1 MKKFTTTHIIL
12 FSFLSAIVVG
22 TFLLSL
28 PVSTVDGKSV
38 GVIDA
43 LFTATTSV
51 CVTGLVTLPTFSTWS
66 VFGQVVIL
74 LLIQIGGLG
83 VITVMSS
90 FALFVNKRMG
100 LKKSLVLQDAF
111 NLNTLFGLSSFIK
124 KVVVGTLLVEGIG
137 ALLYMT
143 VFVRDFGL
151 RGIWMSLFTS
161 VSAFCNAGIDI
172 IGENSLADYCTNPLV
187 NFTTASLIVLGGL
200 GFIVW
205 WDILRV
211 IKDRKK
217 KTFSRLSLH
226 TKIVI
231 VITLILIL
239 SGALSFFV
247 FEYNNPETLAPLS
260 LFNKIQASFFQSV
273 TTRTA
278 GFFTL
283 PQQNFTDASAFV
295 SMLLMFVGGS
305 PAGCA
310 GGVKTVTVAVLVIF
324 ALSGVKNKNETVL
337 FGRSIAKDTLHKA
350 FAVVFVSFV
359 TLVLSFICLLA
370 FSNINFVDALY
381 ECVSAVAT
389 VGLSR
394 DVTSHLNTVSKIIVI
409 LTMYAGRVGP
419 ISLAVMFKT
428 GRGSENIIKCPVE
441 EISVG

>member
-12 FSFLSAIVVG
+12 LSFLSAIFVG

-28 PVSTVDGKSV
+28 PVSTVNGKSV
-38 GVIDA
+38 GVVDA

-90 FALFVNKRMG
+90 FALFANKRMG

-124 KVVVGTLLVEGIG
+124 KVVVGTLLVESVG

-151 RGIWMSLFTS
+151 RGIWISLFTS

-172 IGENSLADYCTNPLV
+172 IGQNSLADYCTNPIV

-205 WDILRV
+205 WDVLRV
-211 IKDRKK
+211 VKDRKK
-217 KTFSRLSLH
+217 KTFSRLTLH

-231 VITLILIL
+231 VVTFVLIL

-247 FEYNNPETLAPLS
+247 FEYNNPETLASLS
-260 LFNKIQASFFQSV
+260 LFDKIQASFFQSV

-310 GGVKTVTVAVLVIF
+310 GGVKTVTVAVLLCF

-337 FGRSIAKDTLHKA
+337 FGRSIAKDTLNKA
-350 FAVVFVSFV
+350 FVVVFVSFV
-359 TLVLSFICLLA
+359 TLALSFVCLLA
-370 FSNINFVDALY
+370 FSNINFVDVLY

-394 DVTSHLNTVSKIIVI
+394 DVTASLNTVSKIIVI

-441 EISVG
+441 DISVG